1 MRPLKNVEQLPRN
14 SDLARSQVEDLNQS
28 PGARETLANYI
39 GPTRAAPLPEQPM
52 RQSACL
58 RPGQRPQPPQ
68 TAVMYVRCRRRSRRR
83 RLLHPR
89 RNVSSSSSAG
99 SIMAST
105 SSESSRRLR
114 RQASFSAFIER
125 RLGNMTPADVR
136 EFERLMGFDW
146 EVAR

>member
-1 MRPLKNVEQLPRN
+1 
-14 SDLARSQVEDLNQS
+14 
-28 PGARETLANYI
+28 
-39 GPTRAAPLPEQPM
+39 
-52 RQSACL
+52 
-58 RPGQRPQPPQ
+58 
-68 TAVMYVRCRRRSRRR
+68 
-83 RLLHPR
+83 
-89 RNVSSSSSAG
+89 
-99 SIMAST
+99 MAST